1 MRKLW
6 VLMASIKKRGALR
19 TLAYCAN
26 EVLFDLKFGT
36 RTSGMR
42 YPAVDDMSRAGHAV
56 ASPNMGTNW
65 LLIKEAFACLSGRFG
80 LRMHEVCLLDYGSG
94 AGRVLVSALHFGVRR
109 VLGVEFSADFCKQAA
124 ENLARAAKRRPLK
137 GEQSWEI
144 VCADALTFPVPAEVN
159 CAFLYHPFGPPVIG
173 AVAER
178 LFRHAQAH
186 CPNLI
191 VVYVNP
197 VHLEAFES
205 AGFGVFPRSNEE
217 LAFLTAGNCHA
228 PALDRAGPEA

>member
-124 ENLARAAKRRPLK
+124 ENWSERRIITRACTRRRGAL
-137 GEQSWEI
+137 SC
-144 VCADALTFPVPAEVN
+144 VCP
-159 CAFLYHPFGPPVIG
+159 PPV
-173 AVAER
+173 
-178 LFRHAQAH
+178 LTH
-186 CPNLI
+186 P
-191 VVYVNP
+191 
-197 VHLEAFES
+197 S
-205 AGFGVFPRSNEE
+205 ACGGRCGSS
-217 LAFLTAGNCHA
+217 ARCG
-228 PALDRAGPEA
+228 